1 MRIAVQVYCGGLL
14 WRVCG
19 FADQRHCQVIVQEIQ
34 TAAATARLRGR
45 VCGAIHLGKK
55 SVILTEMS
63 GIRRLPR
70 TDRTDRRSS
79 G

>member
-1 MRIAVQVYCGGLL
+1 L
-14 WRVCG
+14 
-19 FADQRHCQVIVQEIQ
+19 E
-34 TAAATARLRGR
+34 
-45 VCGAIHLGKK
+45 KK
-55 SVILTEMS
+55 SVILAEMS